1 MSSGAQ
7 YQERRI
13 INWSEYNGA
22 LTNRGSLTFWL
33 GEDLPELWFDRE
45 PKAAGSRGLHRTFSD
60 HAIQMCL
67 TFKALFHLAYRQT
80 EGFVNSVFALGGIG
94 LKAPDY
100 TALAKRAKHLEVAIP
115 VLRRD
120 EPVHVVVDSTGLK
133 VYGEGEWKVRQHGI
147 GKRRTWRK
155 LHLAVDAERHEIL
168 GVELTR
174 LETADCEVLPAL
186 LQQSA
191 DQPIASICGDGAYD
205 NRETYREA
213 EARGATAVVPPRSGA
228 ALWQPGHPRNAAV
241 EACRTQGRSAWKR
254 AAGYHRRS
262 NAETAMFRYK
272 QILGPC
278 LTARLPETQITEA
291 YVGVS
296 VLNRMNRL
304 GMPKRASRG

>member
-1 MSSGAQ
+1 MSSGAH
-7 YQERRI
+7 YQDRRI
-13 INWSEYNGA
+13 TNWSEYNRA

-33 GEDLPELWFDRE
+33 GEDLPELWFNRE
-45 PKAAGSRGLHRTFSD
+45 PKAPGSRGLHRTFSD
-60 HAIQMCL
+60 QAIQICL
-67 TFKALFHLAYRQT
+67 TIKAVFHLAYRQT

-120 EPVHVVVDSTGLK
+120 EPVHAVVDSTGLK
-133 VYGEGEWKVRQHGI
+133 VYGEGEWKVRKHGM

-155 LHLAVDAERHEIL
+155 LHLAVDAEHHEIL
-168 GVELTR
+168 GVELTC
-174 LETADCEVLPAL
+174 LETADCEVLPTL
-186 LQQSA
+186 LEQCA
-191 DQPIASICGDGAYD
+191 DQPLATVAADGAYD
-205 NRETYREA
+205 TRDTYRQA
-213 EARGATAVVPPRSGA
+213 HARGAAAVVPPRSGA
-228 ALWQPGHPRNAAV
+228 AFWASGHPRNAAV

-254 AAGYHRRS
+254 AVGYHRRS

-278 LTARLPETQITEA
+278 LSARLPDTQITEA

-296 VLNRMNRL
+296 VLNRINRL
-304 GMPKRASRG
+304 GMPKRASKG

>member
-1 MSSGAQ
+1 MSSGAR

-13 INWSEYNGA
+13 SNWSEYNRA

-33 GEDLPELWFDRE
+33 GEDLLELWFNRQ

-67 TFKALFHLAYRQT
+67 TFKAVFHLAYRQT

-115 VLRRD
+115 VLARN

-174 LETADCEVLPAL
+174 LESADCEVLPAL
-186 LQQSA
+186 LQQNA
-191 DQPIASICGDGAYD
+191 DQPLASITGDGAYD
-205 NRETYREA
+205 NRDTYREA
-213 EARGATAVVPPRSGA
+213 QARGATAVVPPRSGA
-228 ALWQPGHPRNAAV
+228 ALWEPGHPRNAAV
-241 EACRTQGRSAWKR
+241 EACRSQGRSAWKR
-254 AAGYHRRS
+254 TVGYHRRS

-272 QILGPC
+272 RILGPG
-278 LTARLPETQITEA
+278 LSARLANTQITEA

-304 GMPKRASRG
+304 GLPTRAK

>member
-1 MSSGAQ
+1 
-7 YQERRI
+7 
-13 INWSEYNGA
+13 
-22 LTNRGSLTFWL
+22 
-33 GEDLPELWFDRE
+33 
-45 PKAAGSRGLHRTFSD
+45 
-60 HAIQMCL
+60 MCL
-67 TFKALFHLAYRQT
+67 TVKAVFHLAYRQT
-80 EGFVNSVFALGGIG
+80 EGFVNSVFALGGMG
-94 LKAPDY
+94 LKSPDY
-100 TALAKRAKHLEVAIP
+100 TALAKRAKHLEVTIP
-115 VLRRD
+115 VLARD

-155 LHLAVDAERHEIL
+155 LHLAVDAEHHEIL
-168 GVELTR
+168 GVQLTR
-174 LETADCEVLPAL
+174 LETADCEVLSAL

-191 DQPIASICGDGAYD
+191 DQPIASISGDGAYD
-205 NRETYREA
+205 TRDTYREA

-228 ALWQPGHPRNAAV
+228 ALWEPGHPRNAAV

-254 AAGYHRRS
+254 TLGYHRRS

-278 LTARLPETQITEA
+278 LTARLPDTQITEA

-304 GMPKRASRG
+304 GMPKRAK

>member
-1 MSSGAQ
+1 
-7 YQERRI
+7 
-13 INWSEYNGA
+13 
-22 LTNRGSLTFWL
+22 
-33 GEDLPELWFDRE
+33 
-45 PKAAGSRGLHRTFSD
+45 
-60 HAIQMCL
+60 MCL
-67 TFKALFHLAYRQT
+67 TFKAVFHLAYRQT

-115 VLRRD
+115 VLARD

-155 LHLAVDAERHEIL
+155 LHLAVDAEHHEIL

-191 DQPIASICGDGAYD
+191 DQPLASISGDGAYD
-205 NRETYREA
+205 TRDTYREA

-228 ALWQPGHPRNAAV
+228 ALWEPGHPRNAAV

-254 AAGYHRRS
+254 SVGYHRRS
-262 NAETAMFRYK
+262 HAETAMFRYK

-278 LTARLPETQITEA
+278 LTARLPDTQITEA

-304 GMPKRASRG
+304 GLPKRAK